1 MKVALL
7 MGGRSAE
14 REISLRT
21 GRGIAQALRNLGHEV
36 TALDAAT
43 GRLLPAGDE
52 ERVGLAVTDLERL
65 PASATG
71 AVANADAIREAEVV
85 MIALH
90 GGAGEDG
97 TVQALI
103 ELAGKPYTGS
113 GVLAS
118 ALAMNKAM
126 SKRIFE
132 HDGIPTPKWMVL
144 RAGASPGTVD
154 ATALGGYPLVVK
166 PSSEGSTVGLTI
178 VTEPVD
184 LPEAIRLASQYGPEV
199 LIEQYIPGRELTVA
213 VLGDEALPIVE
224 IRPQGG
230 HYDYE
235 SKYTAGRSEYFC
247 PADLPE
253 PLAARV
259 RHLGLRAVQA
269 LDCRGCAR
277 VDFRLSPQDE
287 PYCLEVNT
295 VPGMTPTSLV
305 PMAAR
310 ARGIS
315 YDELVGRMLDLAVT
329 EWRRRHSGRVP
340 GPAGETQAGHAPGE
354 RTRA

>member
-21 GRGIAQALRNLGHEV
+21 GRGMAQALRNLGHEV
-36 TALDAAT
+36 LAIDAAT

-52 ERVGLAVTDLERL
+52 EQGALAAAAVRLL
-65 PASATG
+65 PASSVA
-71 AVANADAIREAEVV
+71 AVANAAALGEAEVV
-85 MIALH
+85 MLALH

-97 TVQALI
+97 TVQALL

-126 SKRIFE
+126 SKRVFE
-132 HDGIPTPKWMVL
+132 HAGIPTPRWQLVT
-144 RAGASPGTVD
+144 AGARDTVID
-154 ATALGGYPLVVK
+154 APALGGYPLVVK
-166 PSSEGSTVGLTI
+166 PNSEGSTVGLTI
-178 VTEPVD
+178 VSRADD
-184 LPEAIRLASQYGPEV
+184 LADALNHAFEYGDEAQV
-199 LIEQYIPGRELTVA
+199 EQYIAGRELTVA

-224 IRPQGG
+224 IQPQSG

-235 SKYTAGRSEYFC
+235 SKYTSGASAYFC
-247 PADLPE
+247 PAELPE
-253 PLAARV
+253 PLAARI
-259 RHLGLRAVQA
+259 RQLGLDAARA
-269 LDCRGCAR
+269 LGCCGVAR
-277 VDFRLSPQDE
+277 TDFRLSPAGE

-295 VPGMTPTSLV
+295 IPGMTPTSLV
-305 PMAAR
+305 PIAAK

-315 YDELVGRMLDLAVT
+315 YDQLVARMLDLAAQ
-329 EWRRRHSGRVP
+329 EWRRRHHRVRES
-340 GPAGETQAGHAPGE
+340 AHEA
-354 RTRA
+354 

>member
-52 ERVGLAVTDLERL
+52 ERVGLAAGDVQKL
-65 PASATG
+65 PASSTS
-71 AVANADAIREAEVV
+71 AVANAEAIRDAEVV
-85 MIALH
+85 MLALH

-97 TVQALI
+97 TVQALLD
-103 ELAGKPYTGS
+103 LAGKPYTGS

-132 HDGIPTPKWMVL
+132 HAGIPTPRWVVL
-144 RAGASPGTVD
+144 RAGDAGATVD

-166 PSSEGSTVGLTI
+166 PASEGSTVGLTI
-178 VTEPVD
+178 VTDPED
-184 LPEAIRLASQYGPEV
+184 LPEAVRFASDYGPEV
-199 LIEQYIPGRELTVA
+199 LIEEYIPGRELTVA

-224 IRPQGG
+224 IKPQGG

-235 SKYTAGRSEYFC
+235 SKYTAGKSEYVC
-247 PADLPE
+247 PAELPE
-253 PLAARV
+253 ALAARI
-259 RHLGLRAVQA
+259 RQLGVAAVKA
-269 LDCRGCAR
+269 LDGRGCAR
-277 VDFRLSPQDE
+277 VDFRLSPRNE
-287 PYCLEVNT
+287 PFCLEVNT
-295 VPGMTPTSLV
+295 IPGMTPTSLV
-305 PMAAR
+305 PMAAK

-315 YDELVGRMLDLAVT
+315 YDELVGRMLELALS
-329 EWRRRHSGRVP
+329 EWHRRHAGRAP
-340 GPAGETQAGHAPGE
+340 SPAGESPAGHAPGE

>member
-7 MGGRSAE
+7 MGGRSSE

-36 TALDAAT
+36 LAVDAAN
-43 GRLLPAGDE
+43 GRLLPSGE
-52 ERVGLAVTDLERL
+52 EETAAL
-65 PASATG
+65 PAEEVRHLPSSATS
-71 AVANADAIREAEVV
+71 AIAQADAVNQAEVV
-85 MIALH
+85 LIALH

-97 TVQALI
+97 TIQALL

-126 SKRIFE
+126 AKRIFE
-132 HDGIPTPKWMVL
+132 HEGIPTPKWKLV
-144 RAGASPGTVD
+144 RAGDSLRTVD

-166 PSSEGSTVGLTI
+166 PNAEGSTVGLTI
-178 VTEPVD
+178 VTEPKD
-184 LPEAIRLASQYGPEV
+184 LPEALALAGRYGPEV
-199 LIEQYIPGRELTVA
+199 MIEQFVPGRELTVA
-213 VLGDEALPIVE
+213 VLGDQALPIVE

-253 PLAARV
+253 PLAARI
-259 RHLGLRAVQA
+259 RELGLRAARA
-269 LDCRGCAR
+269 LGCRGVSRAD
-277 VDFRLSPQDE
+277 VRLNPKNE
-287 PYCLEVNT
+287 PFLLEVNT
-295 VPGMTPTSLV
+295 IPGMTPTSLV
-305 PMAAR
+305 PMAAK
-310 ARGIS
+310 AAGMS
-315 YDELVGRMLDLAVT
+315 YDALVSRMLELAIAD
-329 EWRRRHSGRVP
+329 WRRRANRPPHQEP
-340 GPAGETQAGHAPGE
+340 TPA
-354 RTRA
+354 